1 MNEHFL
7 CLNQDKT
14 KILVIAPPSIQP
26 EIVVRGVFIKNIC
39 IRFVRS
45 AKNLGL
51 ILDEE
56 LSFECQINK
65 VVKGCY
71 GTIKDLSQIK
81 GFLTEEQL
89 KQLVASY
96 IFSLMDY
103 CNALYYGINAN
114 LTMKLQRV
122 QNCAARL
129 VSKARIPSGQTD
141 KVLSDLHWLKAKFRS
156 VYKILLITHN
166 CLNQN
171 APKDV
176 MAMLNFGES
185 ARTMKLQETSYK
197 NKYGERA
204 FSHVAPKLW
213 NLLPKDIRVV
223 NDTDKFKKM
232 LKSFLMIRG
241 DEYFTWIDRR

>member
-1 MNEHFL
+1 MHHV
-7 CLNQDKT
+7 T
-14 KILVIAPPSIQP
+14 STILSQH
-26 EIVVRGVFIKNIC
+26 
-39 IRFVRS
+39 
-45 AKNLGL
+45 
-51 ILDEE
+51 
-56 LSFECQINK
+56 
-65 VVKGCY
+65 
-71 GTIKDLSQIK
+71 DLSPPWSD
-81 GFLTEEQL
+81 
-89 KQLVASY
+89 V
-96 IFSLMDY
+96 
-103 CNALYYGINAN
+103 N
-114 LTMKLQRV
+114 
-122 QNCAARL
+122 
-129 VSKARIPSGQTD
+129 GQG
-141 KVLSDLHWLKAKFRS
+141 VIGPDLHWLKAKFRS